1 MRNVAVLLNSGFGD
15 LILLTTL
22 FEAIKKEHGKT
33 KCKVT
38 AIGNGKAADI
48 LLNNPYIDEFILSD
62 KFEPKKTFDEVI
74 NTDISNALYPS
85 SMYRSSYHYYD
96 VAEKYFGYLLR
107 KYDPFLYHTKEEKEF
122 VEKFIK
128 EKNKPVVVIHTT
140 NVKKQPNGKAL
151 TQSFWNELI
160 RDNPYLLF
168 TQLGTKDKTLRG
180 DADMNLDVHE
190 NYLDCR
196 DNFTIRQEALVVKH
210 SLFHIT
216 VDSVVQHLSFW
227 AQKPGIVIFGSSS
240 PEMYGHKHNVNIWD
254 GRECSPC
261 IDNMRN
267 KNCCQITG
275 IDHVTVPEINQ
286 IIRDKFFGEGQ
297 YKKEVSGWKV
307 LEKEI

>member
-22 FEAIKKEHGKT
+22 FESIKKEHGKT

-96 VAEKYFGYLLR
+96 VAEKYFGYPLK
-107 KYDPFLYHTKEEKEF
+107 KYKPYLYHTPEEVSFIENF
-122 VEKFIK
+122 VK
-128 EKNKPVVVIHTT
+128 EKDKPIVVIHTT
-140 NVKKQPNGKAL
+140 NVKKRPNGKAL
-151 TQSFWNELI
+151 SQEFWNELI
-160 RDNPYLLF
+160 HDNFNLLF
-168 TQLGTKDKTLRG
+168 VQLGTKDKTLRG
-180 DADMNLDVHE
+180 DADMNLTVQK

-196 DNFTIRQEALVVKH
+196 GNFTIRQGALVMKH

-240 PEMYGHKHNVNIWD
+240 PAMHGHSHNTNIWD

-261 IDNMRN
+261 ADNIRN
-267 KNCCQITG
+267 QNCCQIRG
-275 IDHVTVPEINQ
+275 INHVTVSEINTL
-286 IIRDKFFGEGQ
+286 IRKKFFDGKQKRE
-297 YKKEVSGWKV
+297 ESSGWKV
-307 LEKEI
+307 EG